1 MDSTDCFR
9 ISGVLHLPPL
19 PGSPGSVAS
28 FQSVIDHA
36 LRDAEALVSGGIG
49 SAVLENFG
57 DAPFWPGRVRP
68 HVPAMM
74 AVLAS
79 HITTRFGTDLELG
92 VNVLRND
99 GLSAVGV
106 AVATGAAFVR
116 INVFSGS
123 AWTDQGLIQGEAAQI
138 TRYRRELCALGPEPA
153 IMADVLV
160 KHAVPAGE
168 TCIEILAEEA
178 VSRGGAD
185 GLIVTGSGTGLPTSM
200 DDVRRVKSAAS
211 GRPVWV
217 GSGATVET
225 VREIAEVAD
234 GVIVGTA
241 LHREGSILAPI
252 EKDRVRS
259 FVEASRS

>member
-1 MDSTDCFR
+1 MDSSDSFQ

-19 PGSPGSVAS
+19 PGSPSSVS
-28 FQSVIDHA
+28 PFSSVIDHV
-36 LRDAEALVSGGIG
+36 LRDADALVSGGIR
-49 SAVLENFG
+49 SAVIENFG

-79 HITTRFGTDLELG
+79 RITSRFGTDLSLG

-99 GLSAVGV
+99 GFSAIGI
-106 AVATGAAFVR
+106 AAATGASFVR
-116 INVFSGS
+116 INVFSGA

-138 TRYRRELCALGPEPA
+138 TRYRRELCALGPQPA

-160 KHAVPAGE
+160 KHAVPAGV
-168 TCIEILAEEA
+168 TCIETLAREA

-185 GLIVTGSGTGLPTSM
+185 GLIVTGNGTGFPTSM
-200 DDVRRVKSAAS
+200 DDVRRVKSAA
-211 GRPVWV
+211 GEKPVWV
-217 GSGATVET
+217 GSGASASTVA
-225 VREIAEVAD
+225 EIAAVAD

-241 LHREGSILAPI
+241 LHRDGDIVAPI